1 MQEQQDL
8 TSAQED
14 IEASELFLEDEEV
27 LVAGQWRL
35 MWWRFKK
42 HRIAMVGAILVI
54 AFYLTAVFADMIAI
68 SDPRESD
75 VQQAYM
81 PPQTIHWFDNG
92 GFSPHVKNVIGSRD
106 PESYKKVYAIES
118 DVNIPVR
125 FFVRGYEYKLFGVI
139 PLDRHLIGT
148 ATGENERAAPYFL
161 GTDILGRD
169 QWSRIIFG
177 TRVSLTLGLAGVGL
191 SLFLGVFLGG
201 ISGYYGGWVDTVV
214 QRLIEITRSVPTIPL
229 WISLAAAVPRD
240 WSVTKIY
247 FAITIILALFI
258 WTDLGRVVRGRFLA
272 LREEDFVTAARL
284 AGARD
289 LRVIYRHMLPNFV
302 SHIITATTLAIP
314 VMIISETALSFL
326 GLGLRAPAVSWGVL
340 LQEAQNVQTVAVYP
354 WLTFPAVPVTI
365 AVLAFNFM
373 GDGMRDAADPYSN

>member
-1 MQEQQDL
+1 MQKQQDL

-14 IEASELFLEDEEV
+14 LQASELFLEDEEV

-42 HRIAMVGAILVI
+42 HRIALVGAILVI
-54 AFYLTAVFADMIAI
+54 AFYLIAIFADVIAI

-81 PPQTIHWFDNG
+81 PPQTIHWFDG
-92 GFSPHVKNVIGSRD
+92 GFSPHVKGVIGSRD
-106 PESYKKVYAIES
+106 PESYKKVYAIDP
-118 DVNIPVR
+118 DVKIPVR
-125 FFVRGYEYKLFGVI
+125 FFARGYEYNLFGFI
-139 PLDRHLIGT
+139 PLDWHLIGT
-148 ATGENERAAPYFL
+148 ATEENERAAPFFL

-247 FAITIILALFI
+247 FSITIILALFI

-289 LRVIYRHMLPNFV
+289 LRVIYRHMLPNFI

-373 GDGMRDAADPYSN
+373 GDGMRDAADPYAN

>member
-1 MQEQQDL
+1 MQKQQDL
-8 TSAQED
+8 TSAEED
-14 IEASELFLEDEEV
+14 LQASELFLEDEEV

-42 HRIAMVGAILVI
+42 HRIALVGAILVI
-54 AFYLTAVFADMIAI
+54 AFYLIAIFADVIAI

-81 PPQTIHWFDNG
+81 PPQTIHWFDG
-92 GFSPHVKNVIGSRD
+92 GFSPHVKGVIGSRD
-106 PESYKKVYAIES
+106 PESYKKVYAIDP
-118 DVNIPVR
+118 DVKIPVR
-125 FFVRGYEYKLFGVI
+125 FLARGYEYNLFGFI
-139 PLDRHLIGT
+139 PLDWHLIGT
-148 ATGENERAAPYFL
+148 ATEENERAAPYFL

-247 FAITIILALFI
+247 FSITIILALFI

-289 LRVIYRHMLPNFV
+289 LRVIYRHMLPNFI

-373 GDGMRDAADPYSN
+373 GDGMRDAADPYAN

>member
-1 MQEQQDL
+1 MQKQQDL
-8 TSAQED
+8 TSAEED
-14 IEASELFLEDEEV
+14 LQASELFLEDEEV

-42 HRIAMVGAILVI
+42 HRIALVGAILVI
-54 AFYLTAVFADMIAI
+54 AFYLIAIFADVIAI

-81 PPQTIHWFDNG
+81 PPQTIHWFDG
-92 GFSPHVKNVIGSRD
+92 GFSPHVKGVIGSRD
-106 PESYKKVYAIES
+106 PESYKKVYAIDP
-118 DVNIPVR
+118 DVKIPVR
-125 FFVRGYEYKLFGVI
+125 FLARGYEYNLFGFI
-139 PLDRHLIGT
+139 PLDWHLIGT
-148 ATGENERAAPYFL
+148 ATEENERAAPYFL

-169 QWSRIIFG
+169 QWSRIVFG

-247 FAITIILALFI
+247 FSITIILALFI

-289 LRVIYRHMLPNFV
+289 LRVIYRHMLPNFI

-373 GDGMRDAADPYSN
+373 GDGMRDAADPYAN